1 MTNKDYKRL
10 TVWSEEVQ
18 STCMSADSSYERRD
32 DIVARHI
39 DRLYELENAIE
50 NGTLMFLPCKA
61 GDEFWWIFHTSKPYI
76 VDGKVQSIEI
86 SEEGI
91 SIIDTDGTG
100 WYLNEIYFTKEAAK
114 KALEELRDEN

>member
-18 STCMSADSSYERRD
+18 NTCMSADSSYERRD

-50 NGTLMFLPCKA
+50 NGTLVFLPCKV
-61 GDEFWWIFHTSKPYI
+61 GDEFWWILHKM
-76 VDGKVQSIEI
+76 DGGFALMEEEAQAIEI
-86 SEEGI
+86 TEWGI
-91 SIIDTDGTG
+91 SIIDMDGTT
-100 WYLNEIYFTKEAAK
+100 WYQGEVYFTHEAAE
-114 KALEELRDEN
+114 KALEEMKK